1 MKVIYDRIESIRG
14 NLIMVRAEGVSLGE
28 LARIELADGRLV
40 YASVLRIDGNLVT
53 LQVFENTRGISTSD
67 RVSFLKRQMQV
78 VYGDTLFG
86 RRMSGSGVP
95 IDGGPI
101 PEGEK
106 VNIGTPS
113 FNPTRRVIPRLMVQ
127 TNIPMI
133 DVFNCLV
140 KSQKIPI
147 FSVAGEPYNALLMR
161 IANQTDADVVI
172 IGGMGL
178 TFKDYQAF
186 IDNAEEAGSAHK
198 TIMFIHRATDP
209 AVECLLAP
217 DMALAC
223 AERFAMNGKHVLVL
237 LTDMTAF
244 ADAIK
249 EIAITMDQVPSNRG
263 YPGSLYSDL
272 AARYEKAVLIEGSGS
287 ITIVAV
293 TTMPGDDV
301 THPVPDNTGYITEG
315 QFYLHNG
322 VIDPFGSLSRLKQLV
337 IGKVTREDHGDLAN
351 AMIRLYAESKKAR
364 ERQSMGFKLSHWDE
378 QLIAFGKLFE
388 EKMMNLEVNCPIE
401 EALDLGWA
409 LLGQCFKPDQV
420 GIRQKYIDAYWVKN
434 AKQQEE
440 KKEDSIKPSV
450 KRPKEA
456 QHV

>member
-1 MKVIYDRIESIRG
+1 MKIVYERINSMRG
-14 NLIMVRAEGVSLGE
+14 NLITVTAKNVGLGE
-28 LARIELADGRLV
+28 LARVDLKDGRQV
-40 YASVLRIDGNLVT
+40 YASVLRIDGDQVT
-53 LQVFENTRGISTSD
+53 LQVFQSTRGISTGD
-67 RVSFLKRQMQV
+67 RVTFLNRQMQA
-78 VYGDTLFG
+78 VYGDSILG
-86 RRMSGSGVP
+86 RRLSGTGKP
-95 IDGGPI
+95 IDGGPDI
-101 PEGEK
+101 VGESID
-106 VNIGTPS
+106 IGTTS
-113 FNPTRRVIPRLMVQ
+113 FNPVKRIIPREIVR

-178 TFKDYQAF
+178 TFKEYQAF
-186 IDNAEEAGSAHK
+186 IDNADSAGTMNK
-198 TIMFIHRATDP
+198 TVMFIHRATDP
-209 AVECLLAP
+209 AVECLLVP

-223 AERFAMNGKHVLVL
+223 AERFATDGKNVLVL

-272 AARYEKAVLIEGSGS
+272 ASRYEKAVSIEGSGS
-287 ITIVAV
+287 ITIIGV

-315 QFYLHNG
+315 QFYLHEG
-322 VIDPFGSLSRLKQLV
+322 RIDPFGSLSRLKQLV

-364 ERQSMGFKLSHWDE
+364 ERQAMGFKLSKWDE
-378 QLIAFGKLFE
+378 KLLAYSHLFE
-388 EKMMNLEVNCPIE
+388 DRMMNLEVNYTLE
-401 EALDLGWA
+401 QALELGWKT
-409 LLGQCFKPDQV
+409 LGECFHSGEV
-420 GIRQKYIDAYWVKN
+420 GI
-434 AKQQEE
+434 
-440 KKEDSIKPSV
+440 KESMVNKFW
-450 KRPKEA
+450 PKESLLQPA
-456 QHV
+456 

>member
-1 MKVIYDRIESIRG
+1 MKMVYERINDIRG
-14 NLIMVRAEGVSLGE
+14 NLITVTARHVGLGE
-28 LARIELADGRLV
+28 LARVDLRDGRTL
-40 YASVLRIDGNLVT
+40 YASVLRILGSEVT
-53 LQVFENTRGISTSD
+53 LQVFQNARGISTGD
-67 RVSFLKRQMQV
+67 HVTFLRHEVQATF
-78 VYGDTLFG
+78 GEALLG
-86 RRMSGSGVP
+86 RRMKGTGVP
-95 IDGGPI
+95 IDGGPAL
-101 PEGEK
+101 EGEAIP
-106 VNIGTPS
+106 IGTPS
-113 FNPTRRVIPRLMVQ
+113 FNPVKRTIPREMVR

-147 FSVAGEPYNALLMR
+147 FSIPGEPYNALLMR

-186 IDNAEEAGSAHK
+186 IDNAETSGSTEK
-198 TIMFIHRATDP
+198 TAMFIHRATDP
-209 AVECLLAP
+209 AVECILVP

-223 AERFAMNGKHVLVL
+223 AEKFAVAGKNVLVL

-272 AARYEKAVLIEGSGS
+272 AARYEKAVSIEASGS
-287 ITIVAV
+287 ITIVSV

-315 QFYLHNG
+315 QLYLHNKQ
-322 VIDPFGSLSRLKQLV
+322 IDPFGSLSRLKQNV
-337 IGKVTREDHGDLAN
+337 IGKVTREDHNSLAN
-351 AMIRLYAESKKAR
+351 TMIQLYADSKKAR

-378 QLIAFGKLFE
+378 KLLAYSYLFE
-388 EKMMNLEVNCPIE
+388 ERMMNLEVNLAIND
-401 EALDLGWA
+401 ALDLGWETLSA
-409 LLGQCFKPDQV
+409 CFESAEV
-420 GIRQKYIDAYWVKN
+420 GI
-434 AKQQEE
+434 
-440 KKEDSIKPSV
+440 KKEWIDKYW
-450 KRPKEA
+450 PKTH
-456 QHV
+456 HVIL

>member
-1 MKVIYDRIESIRG
+1 MKIVHNRINNIRG
-14 NLIMVRAEGVSLGE
+14 SLITVTAEGVKLGE
-28 LARIELADGRLV
+28 LARVDMADGRSTL
-40 YASVLRIDGNLVT
+40 ASVLRFDGKEVT
-53 LQVFENTRGISTSD
+53 LQVFQNTRGISTGDS
-67 RVSFLKRQMQV
+67 VTFLGKEMQA
-78 VYGDTLFG
+78 VYGDTLLG
-86 RRMSGSGVP
+86 RRLSGAGKP
-95 IDGGPI
+95 IDNGPEI
-101 PEGEK
+101 IGEAI
-106 VNIGTPS
+106 NIGANS
-113 FNPTRRVIPRLMVQ
+113 FNPVKRIIPRELVR

-161 IANQTDADVVI
+161 IANQTDAEVVI

-178 TFKDYQAF
+178 TFKEYQAF
-186 IDNAEEAGSAHK
+186 IDNAEAAGTLQK

-209 AVECLLAP
+209 AVECLLVP

-223 AERFAMNGKHVLVL
+223 AEKFATDGKNVLVL

-272 AARYEKAVLIEGSGS
+272 ASRYEKAVSIEGSGS
-287 ITIVAV
+287 ITIIGV

-322 VIDPFGSLSRLKQLV
+322 RIDPFGSLSRLKQQV

-364 ERQSMGFKLSHWDE
+364 ERRAMGFKLSRWDE
-378 QLIAFGKLFE
+378 KLLAYSHLFE
-388 EKMMNLEVNCPIE
+388 EKMMNLEVNISLE
-401 EALDLGWA
+401 QALDQGWKILAECFASNETGIKQA
-409 LLGQCFKPDQV
+409 LVD
-420 GIRQKYIDAYWVKN
+420 KYWP
-434 AKQQEE
+434 KQG
-440 KKEDSIKPSV
+440 
-450 KRPKEA
+450 
-456 QHV
+456 